1 MRHIIISILL
11 AIAVPMHA
19 QFFFGFPQIE
29 AQRKPENYTSPTYKG
44 GTAAIEKF
52 ILKNF
57 RQPAKRE
64 SVDGKIVVAV
74 IVNPKGKVAETH
86 IVRSVNSTLD
96 AEAINVCRKMKFRPA
111 TRGKKK
117 VKGRIDISFPI
128 KHGRV
133 SFINLPT
140 IEV

>member
-1 MRHIIISILL
+1 MRHIIILLLL
-11 AIAVPMHA
+11 AFSVPMHA
-19 QFFFGFPQIE
+19 QFFFGFPQQE
-29 AQRKPENYTSPTYKG
+29 TLRKQENYTAPSYKG
-44 GTAAIEKF
+44 GKAAIENF
-52 ILKNF
+52 ITKHF

-64 SVDGKIVVAV
+64 SVDGKIVVAA
-74 IVNPKGKVAETH
+74 IVNEKGKVTETH
-86 IVRSVNSTLD
+86 IVRSVSSGLD

-111 TRGKKK
+111 TQGKKK
-117 VKGRIDISFPI
+117 VTGRIDVAFPI